1 MLDFVSASENAGG
14 NSLSRSEK
22 VRRQGAISRRQFVQ
36 YCEGIPLFF
45 LSPSLTLPFFTSAI
59 PQGKSVAG
67 DEFHI
72 HPQYRVPGGGIESV
86 LAKVKAGSDGF
97 VAEKYHDQVSA
108 VLAEWGAQILESPQA
123 TTALEK
129 VLATSFSAN
138 SPKTVQSLP
147 VRGDVSLQVWR
158 EHFAPETTTG
168 GPAFLNEWRSSLSH
182 LSKII
187 TAEFQVTHIR
197 PGSLV
202 PSATAQSVVLE
213 TRVRYELVGT
223 GVDLHREQRV
233 GNCEL
238 TWELLPSN
246 ELRLQKCKLL
256 EQTRSRAAAP
266 VFHDI
271 ADHAFGANRSYA
283 SQLLHGTDYWRTV
296 LDGACGIDIYG
307 HNGVSVGDIDGD
319 GFDDLYICQ
328 PAGLPNRLFRNRGD
342 GTFEDVTD
350 ACGVGVLENT
360 ACALFADLDN
370 DGRQDLIV
378 VRANGPLLFRNTG
391 AGKFRLKP
399 DAFRFANPPQGTF
412 TGAALADYDRDGWL
426 DIYFCLY
433 SYYQGADQYR
443 YPMPYHDAENGPP
456 NFLMHNNRDGTFRDV
471 TKESGL
477 DQNNSRFSFCCAWG
491 DDNGDQWP
499 DLYVVNDFGR
509 KNLYRNNGDGTFTD
523 IARQARVED
532 VGAGMSGCWRS
543 FTNDGR
549 EDLYVAD
556 MWTAA
561 GMRVSEQDIFQ
572 KDASPDVRALYRKHA
587 MGNGLFHNRGDGSFE
602 DFGMR
607 SGTTVGRWA
616 WSSDSW
622 DFDHDG
628 FADLY
633 VSNGM
638 ISGTTRED
646 LNSFFWRQV
655 VANSPQNAKPDHEYE
670 QGWNAINELIRS
682 DGTWSGFERNVFYLN
697 NHDGTFSDVSG
708 VVGLDFL
715 EDSRTFALADFDR
728 DGRFEVVLKNRNA
741 PQLRFLKNAMPE
753 LGAAIVFRLT
763 GKKSNRDAIG
773 AAVTVESETGVQIRM
788 LQAGSGF
795 LAQHTKELFFGLG
808 AAKLP
813 VQATVRWPSGETQR
827 LKDLPPNHRV
837 WVEEGLPPT
846 RIEPFRSSLS
856 PPAVA
861 SSATETEILPAAVE
875 TWLLAPVPAPDFSLA
890 ALAGRVETL
899 SSQRGKPVL
908 LYFWSTA
915 SPTSKKDLEG
925 FEEPRRRWAA
935 GGLQFMA
942 INADALPEASARESL
957 AAYRHHSFPV
967 LVGSPDMLAIY
978 NLLYRHL
985 FDRHRDMPLPASFLI
1000 DQQGR
1005 IVKIYQGAVLADHL
1019 GADFEAI
1026 PRTDRERLAKAL
1038 PFPGLAA
1045 TYEFGRNNLS
1055 FGSVL
1060 YGRGYYDQAEEF
1072 FRQALEDDPSSAE
1085 ALYGIGS
1092 VYLQQQ
1098 KTAEARESFERAIKL
1113 RAAYPGTLPNA
1124 WNNLGIL
1131 AAREGNTD
1139 SAIADF
1145 EHALEIDP
1153 AHSIAL
1159 LNLGNAY
1166 RQRKDW
1172 ATAKSTLERAL
1183 ALNSE
1188 DPEANY
1194 SLGMVY
1200 AQLNDTEQAHDYLA
1214 KAIALR
1220 PVYPEALNNLGIL
1233 YLRTRRPEEAIRSFE
1248 ESMRVAPAYDQSYLN
1263 LARVYEIEGDRGK
1276 ARTVLLELLRQHP
1289 DHAQAK
1295 QALEQLEH

>member
-45 LSPSLTLPFFTSAI
+45 LSPGLTLPFFTSAI
-59 PQGKSVAG
+59 PQGKSVAA

-129 VLATSFSAN
+129 VLATGFSAN

-147 VRGDVSLQVWR
+147 VRRDVSLQVWR
-158 EHFAPETTTG
+158 EQFAQETTTG
-168 GPAFLNEWRSSLSH
+168 GLAFLNEWRSSLSH
-182 LSKII
+182 FSKII

-197 PGSLV
+197 LGSLV

-223 GVDLHREQRV
+223 GADLHREQRV

-238 TWELLPSN
+238 TWELLSSN

-360 ACALFADLDN
+360 ACALFADVDN

-391 AGKFRLKP
+391 AGKFHLKP

-561 GMRVSEQDIFQ
+561 GMRVSEQGSFQ

-602 DFGMR
+602 DVGMR

-715 EDSRTFALADFDR
+715 EDSRAFALADFDR

-773 AAVTVESETGVQIRM
+773 AAVTVESETGMQIRM
-788 LQAGSGF
+788 VQAGSGF

-846 RIEPFRSSLS
+846 RIEPFRLSLS

-925 FEEPRRRWAA
+925 FEELQTRWAA
-935 GGLQFMA
+935 AGFQFMA

-985 FDRHRDMPLPASFLI
+985 FDRH
-1000 DQQGR
+1000 
-1005 IVKIYQGAVLADHL
+1005 
-1019 GADFEAI
+1019 
-1026 PRTDRERLAKAL
+1026 
-1038 PFPGLAA
+1038 
-1045 TYEFGRNNLS
+1045 
-1055 FGSVL
+1055 
-1060 YGRGYYDQAEEF
+1060 
-1072 FRQALEDDPSSAE
+1072 
-1085 ALYGIGS
+1085 
-1092 VYLQQQ
+1092 
-1098 KTAEARESFERAIKL
+1098 
-1113 RAAYPGTLPNA
+1113 
-1124 WNNLGIL
+1124 
-1131 AAREGNTD
+1131 
-1139 SAIADF
+1139 
-1145 EHALEIDP
+1145 
-1153 AHSIAL
+1153 
-1159 LNLGNAY
+1159 
-1166 RQRKDW
+1166 
-1172 ATAKSTLERAL
+1172 
-1183 ALNSE
+1183 
-1188 DPEANY
+1188 
-1194 SLGMVY
+1194 
-1200 AQLNDTEQAHDYLA
+1200 
-1214 KAIALR
+1214 
-1220 PVYPEALNNLGIL
+1220 
-1233 YLRTRRPEEAIRSFE
+1233 
-1248 ESMRVAPAYDQSYLN
+1248 
-1263 LARVYEIEGDRGK
+1263 
-1276 ARTVLLELLRQHP
+1276 
-1289 DHAQAK
+1289 
-1295 QALEQLEH
+1295 